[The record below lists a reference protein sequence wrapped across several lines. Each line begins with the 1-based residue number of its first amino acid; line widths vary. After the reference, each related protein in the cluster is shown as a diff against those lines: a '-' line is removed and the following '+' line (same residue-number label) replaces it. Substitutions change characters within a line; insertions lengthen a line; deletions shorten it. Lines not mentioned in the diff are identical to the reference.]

1 MNAQVS
7 AASFAPNMQLPW
19 ESSFDID
26 YRFKRILRP
35 MLVLLCVCGL
45 AIPFIEV
52 PEKERAEKEKLPPQ
66 LARVILEEKKLPPPV
81 IPPKPKP
88 KPVEAEKPK
97 PKPKKPVEKKPAPV
111 KTVAQARQAAASTG
125 LLKFK
130 DELQALRENNNMA
143 DIKTAQLSRGT
154 ATAAK
159 LERAIITSGKNS
171 TSGGITT
178 ASLSRDT
185 GGRALSGHQ
194 TTQVAAPVDTK
205 GRTSNKARP
214 YDSNMSG
221 GRSEEDISQ
230 VMDANKGAIYAIYNR
245 ALRKNPGL
253 QGKVTI
259 KLVIQPTGAVSSASI
274 VSSEL
279 YDPALEKKLLA
290 RVRLIN
296 FGAADV
302 ATTTL
307 NYSFEFLPF

>member
-1 MNAQVS
+1 M
-7 AASFAPNMQLPW
+7 
-19 ESSFDID
+19 
-26 YRFKRILRP
+26 
-35 MLVLLCVCGL
+35 
-45 AIPFIEV
+45 
-52 PEKERAEKEKLPPQ
+52 
-66 LARVILEEKKLPPPV
+66 
-81 IPPKPKP
+81 
-88 KPVEAEKPK
+88 EAEKPK

-159 LERAIITSGKNS
+159 LERAVITSGKNS